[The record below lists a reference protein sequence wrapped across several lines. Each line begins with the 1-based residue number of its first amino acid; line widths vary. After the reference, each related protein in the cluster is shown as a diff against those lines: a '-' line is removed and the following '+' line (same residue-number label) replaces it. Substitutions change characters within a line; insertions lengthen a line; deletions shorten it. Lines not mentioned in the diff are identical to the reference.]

1 MLPQSSL
8 QSNHNLNFIGDS
20 YQPLWADKTRTSEVL
35 NSIGL
40 NFSDLVRLTL
50 IKLVHE
56 RKLPFEV
63 EFFKDETIEAIR
75 MVEKEEVTRHE
86 SVGAYFENRG
96 T

>member
-1 MLPQSSL
+1 MSTKI
-8 QSNHNLNFIGDS
+8 FDDS
-20 YQPLWADKTRTSEVL
+20 ILVRVNKKLKVDASEVL

-40 NFSDLVRLTL
+40 HFSDLVRLTL

>member
-1 MLPQSSL
+1 MSTKI
-8 QSNHNLNFIGDS
+8 FDDS
-20 YQPLWADKTRTSEVL
+20 ILVRVNKKLKADASEVL

-63 EFFKDETIEAIR
+63 ELFKDETIEAIR

>member
-1 MLPQSSL
+1 MSTKI
-8 QSNHNLNFIGDS
+8 FDDS
-20 YQPLWADKTRTSEVL
+20 ILVRVNKKLKADASEVL

-56 RKLPFEV
+56 RKLPFAV

>member
-1 MLPQSSL
+1 MSTKI
-8 QSNHNLNFIGDS
+8 FDDS
-20 YQPLWADKTRTSEVL
+20 ILVRVNKKLKADASEVL

>member
-1 MLPQSSL
+1 MSTKI
-8 QSNHNLNFIGDS
+8 FDDS
-20 YQPLWADKTRTSEVL
+20 ILVRVNKKLKADASEVL

-63 EFFKDETIEAIR
+63 EFFNDGTIEAIR
-75 MVEKEEVTRHE
+75 MVEKEEVTRHK

>member
-1 MLPQSSL
+1 MSTKIFDDSILVRV
-8 QSNHNLNFIGDS
+8 NKNLK
-20 YQPLWADKTRTSEVL
+20 ADASEVL

-63 EFFKDETIEAIR
+63 EFFNDETIEAIR
-75 MVEKEEVTRHE
+75 MVEKEKVTLHE